1 VARTAL
7 NIRGLN
13 NSLKQLDDAFIQRL
27 DKIEQEF
34 RKSMSKIAQD
44 AKRDAPIGVLGPNP
58 GRLADSI
65 SWDEP
70 AKLSYQ
76 LRADVPYA
84 AFVEFGTG
92 KYAVKELG
100 RREDSEYW
108 SVIANPFRGSKDGNM
123 KAQPYFYPNVR
134 KEIPKLVER
143 ISKILSKNA

>member
-1 VARTAL
+1 MARKAL

-44 AKRDAPIGVLGPNP
+44 AKRDAPIGVLGPHP
-58 GRLADSI
+58 GQLADSI

-70 AKLSYQ
+70 SKLSYE

-92 KYAVKELG
+92 GWAVKEL
-100 RREDSEYW
+100 RKREDGEYW
-108 SVIANPFRGSKDGNM
+108 SAIASPFRGNKDGNM
-123 KAQPYFYPNVR
+123 KAKPFFYPNVR